1 MISQVNTSS
10 FTDHQSS
17 SVSSRIGVIETV
29 ITSDNY
35 KDKYKDA
42 YSFMRP
48 KVFNDDQKLIEYF
61 KNMLIAKGKEN

>member
-1 MISQVNTSS
+1 MS
-10 FTDHQSS
+10 FCPNQDLC
-17 SVSSRIGVIETV
+17 ILLDGILDVIF
-29 ITSDNY
+29 Y
-35 KDKYKDA
+35 KSWFLLSYA